1 LGVAAKRDSS
11 RPRLG
16 FIGAGT
22 TGSAFARCLAGAGYP
37 VVAVAS
43 RTAASAERLAER
55 PKGCRAVAEPQAVAD
70 VADLV
75 FITTPDD
82 AIASVAAQ
90 VQWRSGSWVV
100 HVSGAE
106 SLDVLEPAHRLG
118 AAVGSIHP
126 LQTFADSEQA
136 VASMPGSIFALEG
149 EGPLLE
155 CLREMVLALRG
166 HAVELR
172 PCDKALY
179 HAAAVLVSNYVVTL
193 MDMATRLW
201 QQFEADPDS
210 AAEALLPL
218 LQGTV
223 DNLRRLGLPDALT
236 GPIARGDLGTVRRH
250 LVALEATAPDLLPA
264 YRELGL
270 RTIPVAEALGRKR
283 ASLGRS
289 GGLDQ
294 ERAEA
299 LRGLL
304 APEAVAAG
312 TSPPRPRPGGAPYQA
327 GNWRCQGQ

>member
-1 LGVAAKRDSS
+1 MLGVAERDGT

-22 TGSAFARCLAGAGYP
+22 TGSAFARCLADAGYP

-43 RTAASAERLAER
+43 RSAASAERLAER
-55 PKGCRAVAEPQAVAD
+55 LNGCRAVENAQAVAD
-70 VADLV
+70 MADLV

-90 VQWRSGSWVV
+90 VQWRPGVWVV

-106 SLDVLEPAHRLG
+106 SLDVLEPARCAG
-118 AAVGSIHP
+118 ASVGSIHP
-126 LQTFADSEQA
+126 LQTFADSEHA
-136 VASMPGSIFALEG
+136 VAAMPGSTFALEG
-149 EGPLLE
+149 EGALLE
-155 CLREMVLALRG
+155 CLREMVAALRG
-166 HAVELR
+166 RAVELR
-172 PCDKALY
+172 LQDKALY

-201 QQFEADPDS
+201 QQFGADPDS
-210 AAEALLPL
+210 TAQALLPL

-236 GPIARGDLGTVRRH
+236 GPIARGDVGTVQRH
-250 LVALEATAPDLLPA
+250 LVALEATAPNLLPA

-270 RTIPVAEALGRKR
+270 QTIPVAAALNKR
-283 ASLGRS
+283 RAALGRS

-294 ERAEA
+294 QQAEELRA
-299 LRGLL
+299 LL
-304 APEAVAAG
+304 ATGAVAAG
-312 TSPPRPRPGGAPYQA
+312 TPIA
-327 GNWRCQGQ
+327 